1 MTTLDNK
8 AKEAL
13 ERLIRKARVHFYK
26 PIQVAEIL
34 YRDRVIGDINLLDLD
49 TYRTKSKQW
58 RDDICLKLTGRKS
71 TSSSRYQDDLFN
83 DNAIPPKI
91 LDQLGRINRNSHG
104 GIEAFIYLAFST
116 RFTQL
121 NKGVEY
127 CTFHSKETFQ
137 VQELLSIFWHEPGLR
152 RSIDKIYEIVVFALF
167 SSITKA
173 IRTEVTISLSPQGNL
188 LALFEDFTERILG
201 LSAQTPSRT
210 LPARIFRVGV
220 TNAADRGLD
229 MWANFGLAIQIKHL
243 SLTEEL
249 AHNIVTGISA
259 DRIIIVCKDSE
270 HKLIVSLLNQL
281 GWRSRIQSIVTESDL
296 IRWYNTA
303 LREAMSDELANLILE
318 TLNNELVREFPTL
331 EGKEF
336 CELNNSRGYSMKLI
350 PPEWLA
356 H

>member
-34 YRDRVIGDINLLDLD
+34 YRDRMIGDINLLDLD
-49 TYRTKSKQW
+49 TYRTKSKRW

-91 LDQLGRINRNSHG
+91 LDQLGQINRNSHG

-116 RFTQL
+116 RFAQL

-127 CTFHSKETFQ
+127 CTFHSKETFE

-336 CELNNSRGYSMKLI
+336 YELNNSRGYSMKLI